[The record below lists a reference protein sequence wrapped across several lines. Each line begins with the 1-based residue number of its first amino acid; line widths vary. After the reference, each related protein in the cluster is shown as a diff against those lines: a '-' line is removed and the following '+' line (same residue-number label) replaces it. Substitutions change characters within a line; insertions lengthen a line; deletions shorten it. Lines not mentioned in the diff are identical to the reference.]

1 MALNRRMPILICYD
15 IADPRRLQR
24 LHRQLAKRALMVQ
37 YSVYYCELT
46 REGMER
52 IKAMIA
58 NHIDPTADDVRLY
71 PLPGDFDI
79 TLLGEPASGCLP
91 VLKQHDRISGM
102 DCCHAE

>member
-46 REGMER
+46 QAGMER

-58 NHIDPTADDVRLY
+58 EHIDPTADDVRLY
-71 PLPGDFDI
+71 PLPDDFDI
-79 TLLGEPASGCLP
+79 TLLGEPANGCLP
-91 VLKQHDRISGM
+91 VLERNGRVAGVECRH
-102 DCCHAE
+102 EE